1 MVDGTKLLKR
11 LAPPGKGLQSTGCKP
26 NLTGGGDTLLREREE
41 QETPA
46 DEGKSDTDGKGSC
59 LDGWISL
66 WDKRRGH
73 LMR

>member
-1 MVDGTKLLKR
+1 MAQSSDEPGSPRGTWVR
-11 LAPPGKGLQSTGCKP
+11 
-26 NLTGGGDTLLREREE
+26 REREE
-41 QETPA
+41 KETPA